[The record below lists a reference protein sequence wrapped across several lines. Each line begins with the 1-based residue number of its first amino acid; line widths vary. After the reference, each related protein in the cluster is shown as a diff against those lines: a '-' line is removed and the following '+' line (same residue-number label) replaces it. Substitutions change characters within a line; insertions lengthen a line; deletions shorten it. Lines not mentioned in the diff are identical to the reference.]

1 MGPNTSAINT
11 DTQVKDF
18 NQIVNYRYKNI
29 ELQKGLKFVEVRCGS
44 VQEAKKRALIVC
56 LLTFYFKQQYF
67 MRFFTQRQLEEGFF
81 LQTLKDMWIAYDI
94 DFQEIEELYH
104 IKQFGELNYNL

>member
-44 VQEAKKRALIVC
+44 VQEAKKRALIVS

-81 LQTLKDMWIAYDI
+81 L
-94 DFQEIEELYH
+94 
-104 IKQFGELNYNL
+104 